1 MEDDILGIDQKII
14 RLKKRKEK
22 LQTQKAIL
30 YQRES
35 HVILGEKFSYA
46 LALSILSN
54 SWKSASDKQK
64 EEWTKSADSFRKKF
78 TKQKSKRTPIP
89 PSKNTQTPTENP

>member
-1 MEDDILGIDQKII
+1 MEDDISGIEQKII
-14 RLKKRKEK
+14 QLKKKKEK

-30 YQRES
+30 YQKES
-35 HVILGEKFSYA
+35 QVILGEKFSYP
-46 LALSILSN
+46 LALSVLSN

-78 TKQKSKRTPIP
+78 SKQKSKRNST
-89 PSKNTQTPTENP
+89 SANKNPQTPTENP